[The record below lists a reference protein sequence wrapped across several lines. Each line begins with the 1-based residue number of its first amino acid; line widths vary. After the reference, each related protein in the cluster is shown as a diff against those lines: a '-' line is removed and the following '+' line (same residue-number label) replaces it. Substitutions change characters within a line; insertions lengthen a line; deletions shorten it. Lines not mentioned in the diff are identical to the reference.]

1 MPRLHRLSP
10 TPPQI
15 WAVEDTRLQIT
26 WGRLPP
32 GPVTATWPT
41 GRQTVEHQGG
51 PGALDVTGLAPDADV
66 EVVLTWRGGSR
77 SFVTRTL
84 ASPPGEL
91 LCRVATVSDLHLGSW
106 HWGALKLTRDRSGHP
121 VPFPL
126 RCARAALAEAVAW
139 GADQVVVKGDAA
151 HQQRAADFDQLGQLL
166 DELPRHIGVLLIPG
180 NHDLNGHTPFPLPA
194 RVGARGVPYVT
205 TADHLDLPGI
215 RLVVGSTVI
224 PGKGHGSLEANA
236 EAMADL
242 VAGASGRPWLLGL
255 HHQLQP
261 FRIPTHYP
269 AGVPAPASTAFLDR
283 LAAGNPA
290 GLVTSGHT
298 HRNRA
303 RRHGPLVVTEV
314 GSTRDWPGVWA
325 GYAVHEGGIRQVVR
339 RIAEPGSLA
348 WLEPSHRALLG
359 HWETWAQGSLRQRC
373 LSRSWPLRPTRSRPP
388 ATPGQAEA
396 SYR

>member
-10 TPPQI
+10 TPPQV
-15 WAVEDTRLQIT
+15 WAVEDTRVQIT

-32 GPVTATWPT
+32 GPVTATWPG
-41 GRQTVEHQGG
+41 GRATVEHGGG
-51 PGALDVTGLAPDADV
+51 PGALDVTGLAPDTEV
-66 EVVLTWRGGSR
+66 ELVLAWPGGSIPLT
-77 SFVTRTL
+77 TRTL
-84 ASPPGEL
+84 APPPGEL
-91 LCRVATVSDLHLGSW
+91 LCRLATVSDLHLGSW

-139 GADQVVVKGDAA
+139 GAGHVVVKGDAA
-151 HQQRAADFDQLGQLL
+151 HHQEKADFDQLGQLL
-166 DELPRHIGVLLIPG
+166 DGLPSHVGVLLIPG
-180 NHDLNGHTPFPLPA
+180 NHDLNGHTPYPLPA
-194 RVGARGVPYVT
+194 AVGARGVPYVT

-215 RLVVGSTVI
+215 RVVVGSTVI
-224 PGKGHGSLEANA
+224 PGKGHGTLADNA
-236 EAMADL
+236 DAMADL
-242 VAGASGRPWLLGL
+242 VAGAGGRPWFLGL

-261 FRIPTHYP
+261 HRIPTHYP
-269 AGVPAPASTAFLDR
+269 AGVAAPASTAFLDR
-283 LAAGNPA
+283 LASINPA

-339 RIAEPGSLA
+339 RVAAPDALA

-359 HWETWAQGSLRQRC
+359 HWETWAQGPLRQRC
-373 LSRSWPLRPTRSRPP
+373 LSRSWALGPPRTRPP
-388 ATPGQAEA
+388 VAPGQPEA